1 MKLLIELT
9 RIANLKRVSKI
20 EIFDA
25 QSTKNKNSKF
35 NAFYDALSSD
45 KLRTDREA
53 AKMLYNASPADDRYR
68 QLKSRFRR
76 RLLNTVFFLN
86 VTSPIKPRYE
96 QALADCQKDWA
107 LVNILRLYDAE
118 QSVPYLARQLLS
130 AAVKYHFTSII
141 VQSVRLLLELA
152 ASIQDVKEHERLR
165 LLLETYLPM
174 EQAEIEAEVLFQ
186 TICLKQNLE
195 PEPVSATIWNNW
207 REHFI
212 QLSERQPTPRTQY
225 LTYLVGSWQ
234 YMAEGRFEIVHS
246 ICQQAERMFSANP
259 DYFSQDSLFSIRY
272 LLIQV
277 FLQTG
282 DLHAAREHAEK
293 VIPELE
299 PGSDKWLSY
308 LDIYYLIAVK
318 NENYTHAFAILQLVL
333 SFKQYNKLDAAVK
346 EKWQLY
352 KVALYYLLSITPDSS
367 RLLQSK
373 LYSNFHIGHFLED
386 VALFP
391 KERRIYTIWT
401 LILQVLFLLEQN
413 EDQAID
419 EILDRLKQYTRK
431 QMHPVRHERI
441 IEFIR
446 CLSYVSKSGF
456 DGSKI
461 RVDNKYYLRL
471 LSLPLKYNGHIDQL
485 EIIPFPTLWGLIHK
499 RLKHSSVGPMLSI

>member
-25 QSTKNKNSKF
+25 QSTKNKTSKF

-45 KLRTDREA
+45 KLRTDRDA
-53 AKMLYNASPADDRYR
+53 AKMLYNTSPADDRYR

-96 QALADCQKDWA
+96 QAYADCQRDWA
-107 LVNILRLYDAE
+107 LVNILSLYDAE
-118 QSVPYLARQLLS
+118 QSVPYLSRQLLS
-130 AAVKYHFTSII
+130 AASKYHFTSIM
-141 VQSVRLLLELA
+141 VQSVRLLMQIA
-152 ASIQDVKEHERLR
+152 TSTQDIKEHERLQQ
-165 LLLETYLPM
+165 LLEIYLPM
-174 EQAEIEAEVLFQ
+174 EQAEIEAETLFQ
-186 TICLKQNLE
+186 NICLKKDLE
-195 PEPVSATIWNNW
+195 PEGLSTSLWNAW
-207 REHFI
+207 RERFI
-212 QLSERQPTPRTQY
+212 QLSEHHPTPRTQY
-225 LTYLVGSWQ
+225 LAYLVGSWQ
-234 YMAEGRFEIVHS
+234 YMAEGRFDLVLS
-246 ICQQAERMFSANP
+246 ICQQAERMLNANP
-259 DYFSQDSLFSIRY
+259 DYFPQDSFFSIRY

-282 DLHAAREHAEK
+282 DFSAAREHAEK
-293 VIPELE
+293 IIPELE
-299 PGSDKWLSY
+299 PGSQEWLNY
-308 LDIYYLIAVK
+308 LDIYYLVAVK
-318 NENYTHAFAILQLVL
+318 SENYTHAYAILQRLL
-333 SFKQYNKLDAAVK
+333 SLKQFNKLDAPTK

-352 KVALYYLLSITPDSS
+352 KVALYYLLFITPDSS

-373 LYSNFHIGHFLED
+373 LYSNFQITHFLED

-391 KERRIYTIWT
+391 KERRIYTVWT

-419 EILDRLKQYTRK
+419 EIMDRLKQYTRK
-431 QMHPVRHERI
+431 QLHPVRHERI

-446 CLSYVSKSGF
+446 CLGYLSKSGF

-461 RVDNKYYLRL
+461 KVDNKYYLRL
-471 LSLPLKYNGHIDQL
+471 LSLPLKYNGNIDQL

-499 RLKHSSVGPMLSI
+499 RLKRSSVGPMLSI